1 MLCPVLDSPVQQ
13 RHGHNIK
20 SPTKIVKEL
29 EHLTYEER
37 LIELGLFRLE
47 ERRLRGRFHPGI
59 QIPEGCKEDGA
70 RLSSQWWPVT
80 GGNGHK
86 MKHGRFHLNIS
97 KHFFTV

>member
-59 QIPEGCKEDGA
+59 QIPEGKGA
-70 RLSSQWWPVT
+70 KKMEPGSLLS
-80 GGNGHK
+80 GGQ
-86 MKHGRFHLNIS
+86 
-97 KHFFTV
+97 